1 MVSKLAAAIAFFFLL
16 ASLAVIITVAVIQIH
31 KKSYVSPGLK
41 YGIVLDA
48 GSSRTTVY
56 VYQWPAEKE
65 NNTGVVNQTLRCDVQ
80 GPGISSFGLDTKQD
94 EKTWNSFND
103 CMNKTK
109 SIIPTV
115 QYNATPTYLGA
126 TAGMRL
132 LRSKNETAASSI
144 LSTMKQYLQSWPFDF
159 KGVSII
165 TGQEEGIYG
174 WITANYLM
182 GNFVEKNLWNSWVR
196 PHRAET
202 TGSLDLGGASTQIAF
217 SPEQDSK
224 PNSTI
229 AVVMYGYEYQ
239 VYTHSFQCYGRDEAE
254 KRLLAALVQRSSG
267 KSYAENPCYP
277 QYYNTTMNA
286 KYIFGSQCT
295 AAQRPADY
303 NPNQRLTIL
312 GTGDPALCRKE
323 VLSIFNFTACPGEQN
338 CSFDGVY
345 QPDITGKF
353 VAYSGFYY
361 TTVALNLMGSF
372 QLDNFNSSTWS
383 FCSLEWPKLQEMHS
397 SVKKIYLKSY
407 CFSANYIYSLLVNGY
422 KFNAQSWMQ
431 ISFQREVDNSSI
443 SWSLGYMLNLTNMI
457 PAEADLV
464 KLPMTSSV
472 FAGLLFMF
480 SMLAILSLMFLVI
493 SVVRSC

>member
-16 ASLAVIITVAVIQIH
+16 ASLAVIVTVAVIQIH

-65 NNTGVVNQTLRCDVQ
+65 NNTGVVNQTL
-80 GPGISSFGLDTKQD
+80 
-94 EKTWNSFND
+94 
-103 CMNKTK
+103 
-109 SIIPTV
+109 
-115 QYNATPTYLGA
+115 
-126 TAGMRL
+126 
-132 LRSKNETAASSI
+132 
-144 LSTMKQYLQSWPFDF
+144 
-159 KGVSII
+159 
-165 TGQEEGIYG
+165 
-174 WITANYLM
+174 
-182 GNFVEKNLWNSWVR
+182 
-196 PHRAET
+196 RAET

-254 KRLLAALVQRSSG
+254 KRLLAALVQKSSG

-277 QYYNTTMNA
+277 QYYNTTVNA

-303 NPNQRLTIL
+303 NPNQQLTIL

-323 VLSIFNFTACPGEQN
+323 VLSMFNFTACPGEPE

-353 VAYSGFYY
+353 V
-361 TTVALNLMGSF
+361 
-372 QLDNFNSSTWS
+372 
-383 FCSLEWPKLQEMHS
+383 LQEMHS